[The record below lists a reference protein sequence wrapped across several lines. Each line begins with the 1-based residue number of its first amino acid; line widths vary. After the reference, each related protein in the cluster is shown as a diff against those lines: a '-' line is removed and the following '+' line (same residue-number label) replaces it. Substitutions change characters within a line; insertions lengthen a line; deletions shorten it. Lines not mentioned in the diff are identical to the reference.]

1 MLWLTADDPIQ
12 IGSCRV
18 GIDVVII
25 GTRGRVITVK
35 IFSVEFV
42 KSCLAPDDYPEGD
55 FPEIAFVGRSNV
67 GKSSVINALLGHR
80 RIARVSSTPGKTR
93 LIYFFRVNKA
103 LHFVDLPGYGYA
115 RVPKDIKASWVPSI
129 EYYLKQRRQLR
140 GVVLLLDARHPPTDL
155 DLQMKA
161 WLEAAGIRFLVVIT
175 KIDKISHGDQRRS
188 LEGHRAALG
197 LSSTLVVFPFSAKT
211 GAGKDLLWRSIER
224 LLAHPSSR
232 YSA

>member
-1 MLWLTADDPIQ
+1 MVWITANRLRQ

-25 GTRGRVITVK
+25 GITGRVITVK

-42 KSCLAPDDYPEGD
+42 KSCLAPEDYPRGS

-67 GKSSVINALLGHR
+67 GKSSVINTLLGNR

-93 LIYFFRVNKA
+93 QIYFFRVNHA
-103 LHFVDLPGYGYA
+103 FQFVDLPGYGYA
-115 RVPKDIKASWVPSI
+115 RVPKGIKARWAPSI

-140 GVVLLLDARHPPTDL
+140 GIVWLLDARHPPTDL
-155 DLQMKA
+155 DLQTKA
-161 WLEAAGIRFLVVIT
+161 WLEAARIPFLVVTT
-175 KIDKISHGDQRRS
+175 KIDKISQGDQRRS

-211 GAGKDLLWRSIER
+211 GAGRDLLWRSIER
-224 LLAHPSSR
+224 LLAHPSPR
-232 YSA
+232 